1 MKSQCRDHSKQNK
14 KSTGLGTN
22 INEWLNGITFI
33 TSEMSDPTEP
43 QKFQQ
48 AWWLLDQTARENW
61 WEEIN
66 LEFNEIISMSIWR
79 KVGSTSIPDGR
90 RLVGCRWVF
99 KIKYNG
105 VYQARL
111 VAKGFSQIPDLDFT
125 DNFSPVV
132 NDVIF

>member
-33 TSEMSDPTEP
+33 TSEISDPTEP

-48 AWWLLDQTARENW
+48 TWWLLDQTARENW

-66 LEFNEIISMSIWR
+66 LEFNEMISMSIWR

-90 RLVGCRWVF
+90 RLVGCHWVF
-99 KIKYNG
+99 KTKYNG